1 MKKLSQASFKP
12 SNMFWPLVVQ
22 VFYFKHLLHNTSNES
37 LVLLYVSCRSGVLMR
52 ALPSY
57 CGLGLTPGPGVIYGL
72 SLFLVLVLALRVD
85 LQALWVSSLHIMNIL
100 NSNLSGKL

>member
-12 SNMFWPLVVQ
+12 SNMFQPLVVQ

-37 LVLLYVSCRSGVLMR
+37 LVLLHVSWSGVLMR

-57 CGLGLTPGPGVIYGL
+57 CGLGLTPGPGVICGL

-85 LQALWVSSLHIMNIL
+85 LQVLWVASLHIMNIL